1 MGGSCRL
8 ALKVVGATI
17 STSSCV
23 GVGYSTSKV
32 SMCAFQPH
40 ALNSESMNSVLAFS
54 SEPNQVGSAHHKANA
69 QFLLSLFRAWGWDA
83 HIETFDV
90 LYPTPTQELV
100 EMVAPTTFKA
110 SLHEPPIKGDAT
122 SSLPGALPPYNV
134 YGADGDVTAPLVYV
148 NYGMPD
154 DYKELA
160 RYGIDVKGKI
170 VIVRYGGGWRGLKP
184 ELAYQHG
191 AVGCLIYSDPRD
203 DGYFQGDPYPE
214 GGWRPPEGVQRGSV
228 AKMQIYPGDPTTPG
242 YGSVPGAK
250 HIPIGDA
257 KTVLKIPVLPIS
269 YADATP
275 LLKAMG
281 GPVAPESWRGA
292 LPFTYH
298 LGAGPARVHMVV
310 KSDWSLKPIYD
321 VIATLEGSG
330 DADQWVIRG
339 NHHDGWVFG
348 AFDPLA
354 GMIAELGEAK

>member
-32 SMCAFQPH
+32 SMCASQPH
-40 ALNSESMNSVLAFS
+40 ALNSESRNWALALWCAEPTWLG
-54 SEPNQVGSAHHKANA
+54 SEEKANTE
-69 QFLLSLFRAWGWDA
+69 FMLSLFRAWGWNA

-170 VIVRYGGGWRGLKP
+170 VIVRYGGGWRG
-184 ELAYQHG
+184 
-191 AVGCLIYSDPRD
+191 
-203 DGYFQGDPYPE
+203 
-214 GGWRPPEGVQRGSV
+214 
-228 AKMQIYPGDPTTPG
+228 
-242 YGSVPGAK
+242 
-250 HIPIGDA
+250 
-257 KTVLKIPVLPIS
+257 
-269 YADATP
+269 
-275 LLKAMG
+275 
-281 GPVAPESWRGA
+281 
-292 LPFTYH
+292 
-298 LGAGPARVHMVV
+298 
-310 KSDWSLKPIYD
+310 
-321 VIATLEGSG
+321 
-330 DADQWVIRG
+330 
-339 NHHDGWVFG
+339 
-348 AFDPLA
+348 
-354 GMIAELGEAK
+354 